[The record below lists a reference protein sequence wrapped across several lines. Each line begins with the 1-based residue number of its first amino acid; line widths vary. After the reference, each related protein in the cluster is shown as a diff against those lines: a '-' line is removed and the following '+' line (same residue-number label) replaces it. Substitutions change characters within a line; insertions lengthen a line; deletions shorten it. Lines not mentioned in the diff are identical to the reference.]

1 MSTMAPPQLD
11 THLTFTT
18 PPPGFAP
25 VVDFDLAAVEG
36 AEGLFTLRDTEGA
49 DLRLFLIDPG
59 VFVPDYA
66 PRLAEEHYRALGAE
80 SSEQVDTLVVAT
92 MTDDGPVVNLFAPIL
107 VNPATRT
114 AAQVILD
121 GTDWPLRAALV
132 AP

>member
-1 MSTMAPPQLD
+1 MAPTQLD
-11 THLTFTT
+11 TVHLTFTA

-25 VVDFDLAAVEG
+25 VVDFTLSAVDG
-36 AEGLFTLRDTEGA
+36 ADGLFTLRDSEGA
-49 DLRLFLIDPG
+49 DLRLFLVDPG

-66 PRLAEEHYRALGAE
+66 PKLAEEHYTPLGAE

-92 MTDDGPVVNLFAPIL
+92 MTDTGPVVNLFAPIL
-107 VNPATRT
+107 VNPATNA

-121 GTDWPLRAALV
+121 GTDWPIRAQLV

>member
-1 MSTMAPPQLD
+1 MAPTQPAA
-11 THLTFTT
+11 TVNLTFIA

-25 VVDFDLAAVEG
+25 VVDFALTAVDG

-49 DLRLFLIDPG
+49 DLRLFLVDPG
-59 VFVPDYA
+59 VFIPDYA
-66 PRLAEEHYRALGAE
+66 PKLAEQHYGPLGAE
-80 SSEQVDTLVVAT
+80 SREQVETLVVAT

-107 VNPATRT
+107 VNSVTHA

>member
-1 MSTMAPPQLD
+1 MAPPLPD
-11 THLTFTT
+11 TSVNLTFTA

-25 VVDFDLAAVEG
+25 VVDFALSAVEG
-36 AEGLFTLRDTEGA
+36 ADGLFTLRDTEGA
-49 DLRLFLIDPG
+49 DLRLFLVDPG

-66 PRLAEEHYRALGAE
+66 PKLSEEHYGPLGAE

-107 VNPATRT
+107 VNRATHA

>member
-1 MSTMAPPQLD
+1 MALTQPD
-11 THLTFTT
+11 TTVNLTFTA

-25 VVDFDLAAVEG
+25 VVDFALTAVDG
-36 AEGLFTLRDTEGA
+36 ADGLFTLRDTEGA
-49 DLRLFLIDPG
+49 DLRLFLVDPE
-59 VFVPDYA
+59 VFVPDYV
-66 PRLAEEHYRALGAE
+66 PKLAEEHYAPLGAE

-107 VNPATRT
+107 VNPATHT

-121 GTDWPLRAALV
+121 GTDWPLRASLV